1 VSTYSGITG
10 AALTRP
16 RDPVKVVY
24 SGIKNNLIFFISG
37 CFYSGIPFPPKY
49 HTRMDEEKDNVI
61 SLDKWKD
68 RVRTVVQEEDMIPE
82 PEEKPEEKPE
92 EEPEEDSAEKIEIGA
107 NMTRGILLTTAYAQG
122 LSDGKEI
129 RWMELR
135 WSILA
140 LFILNIIAIAGIY
153 FRL

>member
-1 VSTYSGITG
+1 
-10 AALTRP
+10 
-16 RDPVKVVY
+16 
-24 SGIKNNLIFFISG
+24 
-37 CFYSGIPFPPKY
+37 
-49 HTRMDEEKDNVI
+49 MDEEKDNVI

-68 RVRTVVQEEDMIPE
+68 RVRTVVQEDDMVPE
-82 PEEKPEEKPE
+82 PEEK
-92 EEPEEDSAEKIEIGA
+92 PEEDSAEKIEIGA

>member
-1 VSTYSGITG
+1 VAPYSGITG

-82 PEEKPEEKPE
+82 PEEKPEE
-92 EEPEEDSAEKIEIGA
+92 DSAEKIEIGA

>member
-1 VSTYSGITG
+1 MSTYSGITG
-10 AALTRP
+10 ATLTRP

-24 SGIKNNLIFFISG
+24 SGIKNNLIFLISG
-37 CFYSGIPFPPKY
+37 RFYSGIPFPPKY

-82 PEEKPEEKPE
+82 PEEK
-92 EEPEEDSAEKIEIGA
+92 PEEDSAEKIEIGA